1 MATSGQPNKCP
12 SAMRGRKVLLRATS
26 GFILSALCGAIM
38 PTAHG
43 ARSLRQIEKLG
54 RGVVAINQGDGKVFV
69 GWRLLGTDPETVGFN
84 VYRSAN
90 GAAPVKLN
98 PQPLTEATDWI
109 DSSADLAA
117 ANAYVVRAV
126 LGGKEQPA
134 SAPYLLPAGAPPRP
148 YLSVPLRTPAGYAPN
163 DASAAD
169 LDGDGE
175 YDLVL
180 HQAGRSRDN
189 SQNGETDPP
198 ILQGYKLD
206 GTLLWSINLGK
217 NIREGAHYTQFLVYD
232 LDGDGRA
239 EVVCKTADGTT
250 DGVGT
255 VLGDANADYR
265 DPAGRIL
272 SGPEFL
278 TVFDGLTG
286 KALATTAYVPPRHPT
301 NPKPTPEEL
310 KAGWGDGYGNRV
322 DRFLG
327 CIAYLDGQRPS
338 VVMARGY
345 YTRTV
350 LAAWDWRGGKL
361 TSRWVFDSDSPGS
374 KAFAGQGNHNLSVAD
389 VDRDGKD
396 EIIYGGMAIDDDG
409 RGLYSTSLGHGD
421 ALHVSDL
428 DPDRPG
434 LEVFRIQERFDD
446 AGVHLFDART
456 GEVLWK
462 KASIKAGADGEGP
475 GRGLALDV
483 DPRYRGSECWAA
495 GAGLSK
501 QMWDCKGNKIAD
513 ATPSVNMGIYW
524 DGDLLSEL
532 LDGTSITKW
541 DYLQGR
547 ATPLLNARMYE
558 CASNNG
564 TKANPCL
571 SADLFGDWREEVVW
585 RTADN
590 QELRIFT
597 TTIPTEHRFYTLMHD
612 PVYRLGIAWQNVGYN
627 QPPHAGFYLGPGMA
641 APPRPQIR

>member
-1 MATSGQPNKCP
+1 MGKLTGLLVVPALFGIATWSTD
-12 SAMRGRKVLLRATS
+12 STAT
-26 GFILSALCGAIM
+26 
-38 PTAHG
+38 
-43 ARSLRQIEKLG
+43 ARQMERLG
-54 RGVVAINQGDGKVFV
+54 RGVVAINQGEGKVFV
-69 GWRLLGTDPETVGFN
+69 GWRLLGSDPEALGFN
-84 VYRSAN
+84 VYRSAS
-90 GAAPVKLN
+90 GAAAVKLN
-98 PQPLTEATDWI
+98 PQPLTGATDWV
-109 DSSADLAA
+109 DTTADLTRN
-117 ANAYVVRAV
+117 NAYSVRPV
-126 LGGKEQPA
+126 SNGKEQAA
-134 SAPYLLPAGAPPRP
+134 STPFTLPANSPPRP
-148 YLSVPLRTPAGYAPN
+148 YLTLPLKTPAGYAPN

-189 SQNGETDPP
+189 SQSGETDPP
-198 ILQGYKLD
+198 LLQGYKLD

-217 NIREGAHYTQFLVYD
+217 NIREGAHYTQFLVFD

-250 DGVGT
+250 DGTGS

-265 DPAGRIL
+265 DPTGRIL
-272 SGPEFL
+272 AGPEFL

-286 KALATTAYVPPRHPT
+286 KALATTAYIPPRHPT
-301 NPKPTPEEL
+301 SLKPTPTEL
-310 KAGWGDGYGNRV
+310 KAVWGDAYGNRV

-327 CIAYLDGQRPS
+327 CVAHLDGQRPS

-350 LAAWDWRGGKL
+350 LSAWDWRGGKL
-361 TSRWVFDSDSPGS
+361 TARWTFDSDAPGN
-374 KAFAGQGNHNLSVAD
+374 KVFAGQGNHNLSVAD
-389 VDRDGKD
+389 VDGDGKD
-396 EIIYGGMAIDDDG
+396 EIIYGGMTIDDNG
-409 RGLYSTSLGHGD
+409 RGLYSTGLGHGD
-421 ALHVSDL
+421 AMHVSDL

-434 LEVFRIQERFDD
+434 LEVFRIQERFGD
-446 AGVHLFDART
+446 AGAHLFDART
-456 GEVLWK
+456 GDVLWR
-462 KASIKAGADGEGP
+462 KASVKAGADGEGP

-483 DPRYRGSECWAA
+483 DPRFRGFECWAA

-513 ATPSVNMGIYW
+513 ATPSVNMGVYW

-541 DYLQGR
+541 DYAQGK
-547 ATPLLNARMYE
+547 ATPLLGVRSSG
-558 CASNNG
+558 CVSNNG
-564 TKANPCL
+564 SKANPCL
-571 SADLFGDWREEVVW
+571 SADLLGDWREEVIW

-612 PVYRLGIAWQNVGYN
+612 PVYRLGVAWQNVGYN
-627 QPPHAGFYLGPGMA
+627 QPPHAGFYLGPGTTK
-641 APPRPQIR
+641 PPRPRIR